1 MTGYSLRSRVRR
13 LSVFE
18 GAEAVEAY
26 FCGHRF
32 SPHRHDTYTLGYT
45 ICGVQRFRYRGAE
58 RFSRPGDVFVL
69 HPDELHDGW
78 PGTDEG
84 YGYRAIYLNPGL
96 VSDALGGAPL
106 PFLAKAVSRQ
116 PSLRTAITEA
126 ICDPA
131 ETQDSLAPVAAVAA
145 LADRLATLEGKR
157 RSASRQIDAIKMTRI
172 RDHLE
177 ATAVSSVGVSS
188 LEREY
193 GIDRYSLSRQ
203 FRACFGVSPWRFV
216 ILRRLDEAKRQI
228 LAGASLAD
236 AASISG
242 FADQSHMTRQ
252 FRRAFGLTPGEWRRL
267 LT

>member
-1 MTGYSLRSRVRR
+1 MGYPLRSRVRH
-13 LSVFE
+13 LSVFG

-45 ICGVQRFRYRGAE
+45 TSGVQRFRYRGAE
-58 RFSRPGDVFVL
+58 RFSCPGDVFVL

-84 YGYRAIYLNPGL
+84 YGYRAIYLSPSF

-106 PFLAKAVSRQ
+106 PFLAEAVSRQ
-116 PSLRTAITEA
+116 PSLLMAIREA
-126 ICDPA
+126 IGDPA
-131 ETQDSLAPVAAVAA
+131 ETQDSLAPVAAITA
-145 LADRLATLEGKR
+145 LADTLAALESKSRSLPR
-157 RSASRQIDAIKMTRI
+157 RTDAIKMTRI
-172 RDHLE
+172 RDRLE
-177 ATAVSSVGVSS
+177 AMAVSGIGVSS

-242 FADQSHMTRQ
+242 FADQSHMTRR
-252 FRRAFGLTPGEWRRL
+252 FRQAFGLTPGEWRRL